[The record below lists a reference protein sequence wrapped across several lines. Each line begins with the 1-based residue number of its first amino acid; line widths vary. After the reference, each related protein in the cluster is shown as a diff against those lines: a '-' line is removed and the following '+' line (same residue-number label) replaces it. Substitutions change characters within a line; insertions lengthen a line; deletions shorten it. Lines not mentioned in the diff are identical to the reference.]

1 MAEKTGAPAPKLRN
15 VPVDAAKT
23 VAIVGTLLIHA
34 SAAGGFAGEVGSFGW
49 TSALFWNCLV
59 RCAVPLF
66 LLCSGALLLPPEK
79 EVTVASV
86 WKRYIPRMLIALLFW
101 AGAYSGLGLVLTK
114 LRTGVL
120 EMTALQSAL
129 KDWLLFNHKNHLY
142 YLHIILLVYAV
153 LPITRF
159 FVARADRKLL
169 HYALLVW
176 FVLSSVYPTLRA
188 FPPFNQLWGIPAQYV
203 INLTWGAVGLG
214 VLGHVITLEAP
225 KRRPRDFL
233 LLYLL
238 ATALT
243 FGGTL
248 VYSQKLGCLADVF
261 LQGCAPGVYLQ
272 AAAIYGFF
280 VSALREKKTCPALET
295 VSKASFCIY
304 LVHLFVLDFLNA
316 RGIAAGVYPPI
327 WAVPALVA
335 VMFAAG
341 FAVWLVLRRIPVVN
355 RYLI

>member
-1 MAEKTGAPAPKLRN
+1 MPTSAAKRN
-15 VPVDAAKT
+15 IPVDAAKT
-23 VAIVGTLLIHA
+23 VAIFGTLMIHA

-49 TSALFWNCLV
+49 TSALFWNSLI

-101 AGAYSGLGLVLTK
+101 AGAYAGVELLLIK

-120 EMTALQSAL
+120 EMVAIQNALRDL
-129 KDWLLFNHKNHLY
+129 FLFNHKNHLY

-159 FVARADRKLL
+159 FVAKADRSVLR
-169 HYALLVW
+169 YGLLVW
-176 FVLSSVYPTLRA
+176 LVLSSVYPMLRA
-188 FPPFNQLWGIPAQYV
+188 FPPFANMWGIPAQYA

-214 VLGHVITLEAP
+214 VLGHLITLEAP
-225 KRRPRDFL
+225 SRRPRDFAL
-233 LLYLL
+233 MYL
-238 ATALT
+238 AGTALT

-248 VYSQKLGCLADVF
+248 VQSLQMGALSELF
-261 LQGCAPGVYLQ
+261 LQGNAPGVYLQ
-272 AAAIYGFF
+272 AAGIYGFC
-280 VSALREKKTCPALET
+280 VSALHGRKNFPVVET
-295 VSKASFCIY
+295 VSRASFCIY
-304 LVHLFVLDFLNA
+304 LVHLFVLDFLTG
-316 RGIAAGVYPPI
+316 RGFAAGIYPPV
-327 WAVPALVA
+327 WAVPVLVA

-341 FAVWLVLRRIPVVN
+341 FAAWLVLRKIPVVN

>member
-1 MAEKTGAPAPKLRN
+1 MSKRAEKSVSKPRN

-23 VAIVGTLLIHA
+23 VAIIGTLMIHA
-34 SAAGGFAGEVGSFGW
+34 SAAGGFAGAVGSFGW
-49 TSALFWNCLV
+49 TSALFWNCLI

-66 LLCSGALLLPPEK
+66 LLCSGALMLDPGKP
-79 EVTVASV
+79 VTVSSV
-86 WKRYIPRMLIALLFW
+86 WKHYIPRMLIALLFW
-101 AGAYSGLGLVLTK
+101 AGAYSGLDLILVK

-120 EMTALQSAL
+120 ERTAIQEAL
-129 KDWLLFNHKNHLY
+129 KDLLLFHHKNHLY
-142 YLHIILLVYAV
+142 YLHLILLVYAV
-153 LPITRF
+153 LPVTRF
-159 FVARADRKLL
+159 FVAKAER
-169 HYALLVW
+169 ALLYYGLGVW

-188 FPPFNQLWGIPAQYV
+188 FPPFSSLWGIPAQYV

-225 KRRPRDFL
+225 KRRPGEFA

-238 ATALT
+238 GTALT

-248 VYSQKLGCLADVF
+248 LQSLQTGALAEVF
-261 LQGCAPGVYLQ
+261 LQGNAPGVYLQ
-272 AAAIYGFF
+272 AAGIYGFF
-280 VSALREKKTCPALET
+280 VSALHRRGACPVLET
-295 VSKASFCIY
+295 VSRASFCIY
-304 LVHLFVLDFLNA
+304 LVHLFFLDFLT
-316 RGIAAGVYPPI
+316 GHGFAAGIYPPI
-327 WAVPALVA
+327 WAVPVLVA